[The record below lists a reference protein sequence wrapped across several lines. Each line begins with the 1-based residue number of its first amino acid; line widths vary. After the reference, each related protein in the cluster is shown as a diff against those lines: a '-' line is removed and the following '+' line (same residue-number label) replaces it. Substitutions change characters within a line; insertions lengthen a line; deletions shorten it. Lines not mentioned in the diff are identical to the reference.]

1 MSRIVIHLYIFFVEN
16 IRHSANKSPDNST
29 HLNTNAIIEIVL
41 NHI

>member
-29 HLNTNAIIEIVL
+29 TQMLL
-41 NHI
+41 LKLF